1 MKNVFGL
8 LAYACSK
15 CLMAGHTYLPC
26 LVISLSYYNIQ
37 YGNSPLVKV
46 TTSNQTMFGGFAIIL
61 KVIGPFFVAH
71 RGAINLKRALSFERT
86 HFGRL

>member
-8 LAYACSK
+8 LAYACLK
-15 CLMAGHTYLPC
+15 YLMAGHTYLPC

-46 TTSNQTMFGGFAIIL
+46 YVWGFVIIL
-61 KVIGPFFVAH
+61 MVIGPFFVAH
-71 RGAINLKRALSFERT
+71 RGAINLKTALSFERT